1 MSEATPAARRRVG
14 LGGGSG
20 SKGDGSSRSRW
31 GKRGLRLLWWGTEI
45 AIGVILGLGIF
56 DKIVMPKVVRKGAD
70 VVVPDVASQPLPEA
84 IAVLEGAELV
94 PVVSDGKFSPVVPGG
109 MVLSATPAGGIQVK
123 KGRQVFLVP
132 SLGIESR
139 AVPELAGTTLRIA
152 QTKLRSL
159 GLDVGEIRYAA
170 VGDAADGEVLA
181 TSPGPG
187 ALAPSDGK
195 VQILMS
201 RLKADVPLRMPE
213 LTGRPGIETA
223 AWLESCGFSVEMRET
238 SFPGEA
244 GAIISQ
250 EPLSGSAVYPGT
262 TLILE
267 VAREVEE
274 TDEEG
279 LGWRERLKR
288 RFGR

>member
-1 MSEATPAARRRVG
+1 MSEATPVPRRRVTVG
-14 LGGGSG
+14 GTSGGGQSG
-20 SKGDGSSRSRW
+20 SGRARW
-31 GKRGLRLLWWGTEI
+31 GKRGLRLLWWGAEI
-45 AIGVILGLGIF
+45 FLGVVLGLGIF

-70 VVVPDVASQPLPEA
+70 VVVPDVSSQPVSEA
-84 IAVLEGAELV
+84 IAILEGAELR
-94 PVVSDGKFSPVVPGG
+94 PILSDGKFSPVVPGG

-223 AWLESCGFSVEMRET
+223 AWLEGCGFAVEMRET
-238 SFPGEA
+238 SFPGDA

-250 EPLSGSAVYPGT
+250 DPPSGAAVYPGT
-262 TLILE
+262 TLVLE
-267 VAREVEE
+267 VAREADES
-274 TDEEG
+274 DEEG